1 MEIISISDDSGSAH
15 HVYLPLARESFVCKF
30 CRRPVDT
37 KNAYVA
43 YIPAKDKKVVDGS
56 ISCPACKETMLAPCS
71 LKEFY
76 ELPKAIQELR
86 ELSRFSLLGTVP
98 LLSLTY
104 FDTGTT
110 VRVQVGAE
118 KDVLLD
124 ALPNR
129 NGRLTESEESGD
141 SKGARAKPKKKVMR
155 KTPTSRKATVA
166 KKRQPKVSLKKK

>member
-1 MEIISISDDSGSAH
+1 
-15 HVYLPLARESFVCKF
+15 
-30 CRRPVDT
+30 
-37 KNAYVA
+37 
-43 YIPAKDKKVVDGS
+43 
-56 ISCPACKETMLAPCS
+56 MLAPCS

-129 NGRLTESEESGD
+129 NGRLTESEESGE
-141 SKGARAKPKKKVMR
+141 SKGARAKPKNKG
-155 KTPTSRKATVA
+155 AT
-166 KKRQPKVSLKKK
+166 KCL